1 MPSRAAE
8 VTAANYLMRYIFG
21 AAGSAVVLPAVEKI
35 GIGAFTTISAGFV
48 ALACGGML
56 LVIHDK
62 VPYVYKGAEN
72 M

>member
-1 MPSRAAE
+1 MPSRSAE

-48 ALACGGML
+48 AVSCGGLL
-56 LVIHDK
+56 LVIHEK
-62 VPYVYKGAEN
+62 VPFARKGL
-72 M
+72 